1 MHHTSNPLQ
10 RFFRQPAIYI
20 RLPSEGRTWP
30 EGTLNMPTNGEL
42 PVLPMTAMDEITYRT
57 PDALFNGEAVV
68 SVIQSCIPNVADAW
82 AAPSTDVDAMLIA
95 IRIASYGHSMDINTQ
110 CPACETEA
118 EFGLDLRTVIDR
130 LSAGDY
136 SKPLEIGDLEIY
148 FRPLCYREQTNN
160 NNLQFE
166 QQKTLNLLAD
176 AEAEETAK
184 VEQINVM
191 MRRIMEITVTTMAQS
206 IQEIRARDAV
216 VADHQMILEF
226 LNNCDRAVFGR
237 IKDHVIALRADS
249 ELRPLDLT
257 CGKCSHQYQQAFT
270 VDMSRFFVS
279 GS

>member
-1 MHHTSNPLQ
+1 MSQTPNPLQ
-10 RFFRQPAIYI
+10 RFFRQPAIYL
-20 RLPSEGRTWP
+20 RLPSQGRTWP
-30 EGTLNMPTNGEL
+30 AGTLDLPVNGEL

-68 SVIQSCIPNVADAW
+68 SVIQSCLPNVIDAW

-95 IRIASYGHSMDINTQ
+95 IRIASYGHSMDIATQ

-130 LSAGDY
+130 LAAGDY
-136 SKPLEIGDLEIY
+136 SQPLMMGDLEIY
-148 FRPLCYREQTNN
+148 FRPLCYREMTDN

-176 AEAEETAK
+176 AEAEESAK
-184 VEQINVM
+184 IEQINAM

-206 IQEIRARDAV
+206 IQQIRVREDV
-216 VADHQMILEF
+216 VTDQQQIQEF
-226 LNNCDRAVFGR
+226 ITNCDRAVFGR
-237 IKDHVIALRADS
+237 IKDHVIALRANS

-270 VDMSRFFVS
+270 VDMSRFFES
-279 GS
+279 DS

>member
-30 EGTLNMPTNGEL
+30 EGTLNMPANGEL
-42 PVLPMTAMDEITYRT
+42 PVLSMTAMDEITYRT

-68 SVIQSCIPNVADAW
+68 SVIQSCMPNVLDAW

-95 IRIASYGHSMDINTQ
+95 IRIASYGHSMDISTQ
-110 CPACETEA
+110 CPACETDA

-136 SKPLEIGDLEIY
+136 SEPLIIGDLEIY

-166 QQKTLNLLAD
+166 QQKTLALLAD
-176 AEAEETAK
+176 VEAEETAK
-184 VEQINVM
+184 VEQINIM
-191 MRRIMEITVTTMAQS
+191 MRRIMEITATTMAQS
-206 IQEIRARDAV
+206 IQQIRARDTV
-216 VADHQMILEF
+216 VIEQLSILEF
-226 LNNCDRAVFGR
+226 INNCDRAVFGR
-237 IKDHVIALRADS
+237 IKDHVISLRAAS

-257 CGKCSHQYQQAFT
+257 CGHCQHPYPQAFT
-270 VDMSRFFVS
+270 VDMSRFFANDS
-279 GS
+279 